1 VYVRKIVA
9 ALSGVALLFGL
20 VSVTPA
26 QASPAEP
33 SAHIVNLGDSYGSG
47 VGAGDYAP
55 GTENNCWRSKY
66 STAQVVVDALVGEGF
81 PVEFSN
87 VACSGATI
95 NDLRRPYQGAVQ
107 LNALRSD
114 TLLVFLTIGGNDL
127 KFSDVVTQCLAQET
141 TCAGKDGEIRKARKR
156 LPGMGVNLFTLLLEI
171 KARSPQAKIV
181 LLGYGQ
187 QMTVGPNAN
196 VTPLD
201 PICGPEFFTAA
212 ERQEGGTLAA
222 DLDWTLRNTAKLAK
236 QYAGVQVTFI
246 SPYNTSSNAGLDP
259 RFAGHSLCE
268 APIFDPATGQP
279 GQYYRGFDAV
289 PPSPFA
295 DPAGQTAIL
304 HMGRAGHAVLA
315 YKVITEAPGSS
326 VLAGLAR

>member
-1 VYVRKIVA
+1 VKRIVA
-9 ALSGVALLFGL
+9 ILSGVALLLGL
-20 VSVTPA
+20 ASVVPA
-26 QASPAEP
+26 QASSAQAP
-33 SAHIVNLGDSYGSG
+33 AHIVNLGDSYGSG
-47 VGAGDYAP
+47 VGAGDYAA

-66 STAQVVVDALVGEGF
+66 SAAQVVVDALLAEGF

-95 NDLRRPYQGAVQ
+95 NDLRRPYQGVVQ

-114 TLLVFLTIGGNDL
+114 TRLIFLTIGGNDL
-127 KFSDVVTQCLAQET
+127 KFVDVVTQCLAQGT
-141 TCAGKDGEIRKARKR
+141 TCAGKDGEIKKARKR
-156 LPGMGVNLFTLLLEI
+156 LPGMGLNLFTLLLEI

-187 QMTVGPNAN
+187 QMTRGSNAA
-196 VTPLD
+196 VAPLD
-201 PICGPEFFTAA
+201 PICGPEFFADV
-212 ERQEGGTLAA
+212 ERQEGGQLSA
-222 DLDWTLRNTAKLAK
+222 DVDWTLRNTAKIAK
-236 QYAGVQVTFI
+236 QYGGVQVTFI
-246 SPYNTSSNAGLDP
+246 SPYASSNVDGLSP
-259 RFAGHSLCE
+259 QFVGHSLCE

-304 HMGRAGHAVLA
+304 HMNRAGHALLA
-315 YKVITEAPGSS
+315 FKVITEAPGSS
-326 VLAGLAR
+326 VLASLAS